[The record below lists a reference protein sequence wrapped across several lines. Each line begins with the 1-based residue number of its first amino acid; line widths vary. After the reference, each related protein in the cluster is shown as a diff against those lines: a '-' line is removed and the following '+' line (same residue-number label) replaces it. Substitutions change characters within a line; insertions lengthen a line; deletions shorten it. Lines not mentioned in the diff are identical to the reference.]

1 MAKLATIWAFVANK
15 YGAIVA
21 GVVILVILGIAYY
34 LGYTPS
40 QVLNWI
46 GQ

>member
-1 MAKLATIWAFVANK
+1 MKALLSIWGFVANR

-21 GVVILVILGIAYY
+21 GVVILAILGIAYY

-40 QVLNWI
+40 QVISWI